1 MILHALYN
9 LLWYP
14 ALPFALLASNG
25 ADAQGS
31 RERLGIAAP
40 RSGSSALRIWAH
52 ASSVGEIEAIH
63 SVMMRLMHDA
73 PAATAVITAMTTAG
87 RDVARRRIPKA
98 DRASARAARQSLGGA
113 RVSCAGCAPT
123 WC

>member
-1 MILHALYN
+1 MLLHALYN

-25 ADAQGS
+25 ADAQGA

-40 RSGSSALRIWAH
+40 RSDSSALRIWAH

-87 RDVARRRIPKA
+87 RDVARRRIPES
-98 DRASARAARQSLGGA
+98 RTRICSRRSTIPRQCAL
-113 RVSCAGCAPT
+113 SCAACVRT

>member
-1 MILHALYN
+1 VLLHALYN
-9 LLWYP
+9 VLWYP

-25 ADAQGS
+25 ADKQGS

-40 RSGSSALRIWAH
+40 RSDSTALRIWAH

-73 PAATAVITAMTTAG
+73 PASVAVITAMTTAAFPRPG
-87 RDVARRRIPKA
+87 RICSRRSTIRL
-98 DRASARAARQSLGGA
+98 RCVR
-113 RVSCAGCAPT
+113 SCAACVPT
-123 WC
+123 SC